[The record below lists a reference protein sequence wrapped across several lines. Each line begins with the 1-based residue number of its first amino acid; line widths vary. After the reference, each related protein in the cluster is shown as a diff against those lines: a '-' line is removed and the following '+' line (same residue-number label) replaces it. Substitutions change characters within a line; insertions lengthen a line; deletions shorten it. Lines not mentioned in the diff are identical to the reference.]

1 MPGSVTRDS
10 SRRPDLRRSLL
21 SNRDMMVR
29 RGHHITGPRGARDAP
44 SDATRGRARC
54 EGGIAR
60 RSTSDRRP
68 PSEAGPGRCPNLL
81 QRPPSRR
88 STGRETLIFRASS
101 RGRSRRGA
109 PLQQIWTDRRPG
121 QSHAPHA
128 SHSSGGFRPVW
139 SSEPGRVARR
149 TVGGPARFPVMAL
162 REDRSGGPIGCARGF
177 PHDCAVVTAA
187 RSGAERNDPPR
198 APFSASDGS
207 GPGST
212 REPGQRH
219 GRARGEAPARGEDA
233 GAAAGAGGR
242 GRARDQDRRAHSGE
256 HRRPATT
263 LAA

>member
-1 MPGSVTRDS
+1 MGSRFGDVTSGRIVRGGLARIERGWISSPWARIARGGVDCVAPGSHCASRPRPRAVGAGGRDPEPPPEHPGYPTS
-10 SRRPDLRRSLL
+10 PMRPIGAGD
-21 SNRDMMVR
+21 
-29 RGHHITGPRGARDAP
+29 RGAH
-44 SDATRGRARC
+44 S
-54 EGGIAR
+54 IYR
-60 RSTSDRRP
+60 RV
-68 PSEAGPGRCPNLL
+68 GCPNLL
-81 QRPPSRR
+81 QRPRSSR
-88 STGRETLIFRASS
+88 SAGGETLIFRASS

-109 PLQQIWTDRRPG
+109 PLQQIWTDRRPD

-212 REPGQRH
+212 RELG
-219 GRARGEAPARGEDA
+219 
-233 GAAAGAGGR
+233 
-242 GRARDQDRRAHSGE
+242 
-256 HRRPATT
+256 
-263 LAA
+263 